1 MLLEQIAERFAASS
15 YSSTY
20 GLWRASPRLGLHYDA
35 KTMQPQEAARAIAP
49 DLSVHVVLPSIGLDL
64 RLKGHER
71 EHDGNAHDVDSAEGD
86 EIWCHGERLITRT
99 HASYER
105 IRSITPQNA
114 AALFYF
120 RNLSKIMRVHAID

>member
-1 MLLEQIAERFAASS
+1 
-15 YSSTY
+15 
-20 GLWRASPRLGLHYDA
+20 
-35 KTMQPQEAARAIAP
+35 MQPQEAARAIAP

-99 HASYER
+99 HAKLRADTLYHATK
-105 IRSITPQNA
+105 RSGTILLPE
-114 AALFYF
+114 
-120 RNLSKIMRVHAID
+120 SVKIYACTCN